1 MKKIALYIALACAT
15 AMPALAENAAA
26 PVYTDITAIVTAL
39 IGLLGAVITALLA
52 PYLKA
57 KLGAQRYQSAVDVAR
72 TLVKAAEQI
81 YLGPGRGQEKL
92 EYVKTELQKRG
103 ITYDAAQ
110 IEAAVY
116 ELGQTLWPEESGEG
130 TKS

>member
-1 MKKIALYIALACAT
+1 MKKIVVYIVMICAA
-15 AMPALAENAAA
+15 AMPALAESAAA
-26 PVYTDITAIVTAL
+26 PVYTDITAIATAL

-116 ELGQTLWPEESGEG
+116 ELGQTLWPEESQ
-130 TKS
+130 